1 VQKFANNPAVSFG
14 DINLSEEQIRGNH
27 NPGAGGWPT
36 VKYFNKQTGYD
47 GAAYKQK
54 TGDRICEELG
64 KDEFMEGF
72 VMEQGGTSLCNV
84 ASGEGCSE
92 KEAGYIAKMKSA
104 DAESIQK
111 QIARLK
117 GMGSD
122 KMNSDLK
129 TWLNQRVSILNQLDT
144 GNDKSEL

>member
-1 VQKFANNPAVSFG
+1 MQKFAKNPAVSFG

-47 GAAYKQK
+47 GQKYEQK
-54 TGDRICEELG
+54 TSDRICEELG
-64 KDEFMEGF
+64 KDEFMEAF

-84 ASGEGCSE
+84 ASKEGCSE
-92 KEAGYIAKMKSA
+92 KEQAYVEKMKTKDA
-104 DAESIQK
+104 DAIK
-111 QIARLK
+111 QQLTRLK
-117 GMGSD
+117 GMGGD

-129 TWLNQRVSILNQLDT
+129 MWLNQRVSILNQLDS
-144 GNDKSEL
+144 GADKSEL